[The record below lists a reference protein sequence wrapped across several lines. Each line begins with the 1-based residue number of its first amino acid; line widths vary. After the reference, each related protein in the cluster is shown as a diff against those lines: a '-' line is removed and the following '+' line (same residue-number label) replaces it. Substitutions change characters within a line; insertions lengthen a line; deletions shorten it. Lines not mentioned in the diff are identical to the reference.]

1 MKAIIGNALRLA
13 MLFMVAVLS
22 VQVHANALDDIK
34 KRGELVAA
42 VDISYPPFGKVDAT
56 AGQSGSDVDTARLLA
71 QDLGVKLK
79 IVPVSGAARVPFLL
93 SNKADVVIA
102 SFSIT
107 EERKKVVDYSLPY
120 AVDYLVVASEKG
132 NVITQVSDLAGKSV
146 AVTRGTTADIELTKS
161 LKASS
166 VAANVVRYEDEATA
180 NTAVITGQQDIIA
193 ASLSTVQ
200 ELQKQVPAK
209 NIDIKFNMAHYPLA
223 IGLRKQE
230 PELKAWLD
238 GWVTRNVANGKLNK
252 IFLQYFGQS
261 LPDDLLK
268 P

>member
-1 MKAIIGNALRLA
+1 MKAITLNVLRVA
-13 MLFMVAVLS
+13 MMFAVTALS
-22 VQVHANALDDIK
+22 VQAHANALDDIK

-42 VDISYPPFGKVDAT
+42 IDVSYPPFGKIDAT
-56 AGQSGSDVDTARLLA
+56 AGESGSDVDTARLLA

-102 SFSIT
+102 SFSVT

-120 AVDYLVVASEKG
+120 AVDYLVVASDKT
-132 NVITQVSDLAGKSV
+132 NAISQVGDLAGKSV

-166 VAANVVRYEDEATA
+166 VSANVVRYEDEATA
-180 NTAVITGQQDIIA
+180 NTAVVTGQQDIIA

-209 NIDIKFNMAHYPLA
+209 NIEIKFNMAHYPLA

-238 GWVTRNVANGKLNK
+238 AWVTTNVENGKLDK
-252 IFLQYFGQS
+252 IFVQYFGQS
-261 LPDDLLK
+261 LPADLLK